1 MTNAEYERLAGKLY
15 KLALSLDKDAARL
28 NGVNKKHHSKDLT
41 QASALI
47 KYVSKGLILMKVS
60 IYLEDLTEGNNE

>member
-28 NGVNKKHHSKDLT
+28 NGVNSPGFASDLWK
-41 QASALI
+41 AAALVRDVAERL
-47 KYVSKGLILMKVS
+47 KP
-60 IYLEDLTEGNNE
+60 